1 MEDHDHEDHGG
12 DSADSAGR
20 LVHGWIWHRQA
31 ALAVEAA
38 TGQICTA
45 TELRRI
51 FGAAA
56 VDTWVSDP
64 DRIAFSA
71 EPDSLRRA
79 YLAQRRTQGHRLE
92 GLRQTLAEQAADRVG
107 RQIRDQANTA
117 EHRQ

>member
-1 MEDHDHEDHGG
+1 MEDHDHEDHGV
-12 DSADSAGR
+12 DSVDSVDR

-38 TGQICTA
+38 T
-45 TELRRI
+45 ELRRI

-64 DRIAFSA
+64 ARIAFSA

-92 GLRQTLAEQAADRVG
+92 GLRQTLAEQAADRIG

>member
-1 MEDHDHEDHGG
+1 MEDEDHGG
-12 DSADSAGR
+12 DSAGR
-20 LVHGWIWHRQA
+20 LVLGWIWHRQA

-64 DRIAFSA
+64 ARITFSA

-92 GLRQTLAEQAADRVG
+92 GLRQTLAEQAADRIG